1 MKKTV
6 ASEKAKKRWKV
17 IGCKLS
23 FSCQN
28 LRKPLWSRAQNE
40 SFNPSIKR
48 CRMPYVTGLIKVTA
62 YAVIRVE
69 PCSNYA
75 SLRESVVR
83 VFLGTFLFC
92 CNIKIRS
99 VLKNGNE

>member
-28 LRKPLWSRAQNE
+28 LRKPLLSRAQNE
-40 SFNPSIKR
+40 SFNPLLSVAV
-48 CRMPYVTGLIKVTA
+48 CRTLQA
-62 YAVIRVE
+62 
-69 PCSNYA
+69 
-75 SLRESVVR
+75 
-83 VFLGTFLFC
+83 
-92 CNIKIRS
+92 
-99 VLKNGNE
+99 